1 MSTREG
7 DSSVSEILL
16 NMVCFITDVIKKMV
30 VKKDSMSFLY
40 HSNF

>member
-7 DSSVSEILL
+7 DSIVSEILL

-30 VKKDSMSFLY
+30 V
-40 HSNF
+40 